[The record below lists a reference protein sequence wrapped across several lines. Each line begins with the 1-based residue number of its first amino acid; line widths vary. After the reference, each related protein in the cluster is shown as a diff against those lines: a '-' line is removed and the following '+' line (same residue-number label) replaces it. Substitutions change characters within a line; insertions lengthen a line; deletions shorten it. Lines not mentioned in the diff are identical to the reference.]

1 MSAAAES
8 SSPVD
13 ESTSPLAAVREFIL
27 EQRARELSYETIAE
41 MLAKREIQTSPTAI
55 GRFCRKYLTDEEV
68 TRRRAELKGARAPAA
83 AALPAARTQ
92 VVEMEALFAA
102 AKLELETLL
111 DGRLNGVSAAA
122 ASIERSREQLAELK
136 TVIHERP
143 AVVAKLFEAE
153 MQASAGKVLTRV
165 KELEGT
171 LGTLLVA
178 TRGTLWYA
186 ERRLLFAVWVIGV
199 GTGALGCWLLKG
211 P

>member
-1 MSAAAES
+1 MPAVDEP

-13 ESTSPLAAVREFIL
+13 ESTSPLAASREFIL
-27 EQRARELSYETIAE
+27 EQRARDLSYETIAG
-41 MLAKREIQTSPTAI
+41 MLAERAVQTSPTAV
-55 GRFCRKYLTDEEV
+55 GRFCRKHLPDEEV
-68 TRRRAELKGARAPAA
+68 ARKRAELKGTRASEAG
-83 AALPAARTQ
+83 ALPTSRTQ

-153 MQASAGKVLTRV
+153 MQESAVKVLTRV

-171 LGTLLVA
+171 LGGLLVA
-178 TRGTLWYA
+178 TRGTLRYA
-186 ERRLLFAVWVIGV
+186 ERRLLFAVWTIGV
-199 GTGALGCWLLKG
+199 GVGALGCWLLIG
-211 P
+211 R